1 MLMGLAGCSNA
12 VLLSP
17 AGDMAARQRDLII
30 IATCLMLLIIVPV
43 ICLTLLFAWRYRESA
58 NNAHYNPE
66 WDHSTVLE
74 LAIWAAPLLI
84 IIALGAVTWVSTHQ
98 LDPYRPLTRL
108 DDRRPVAADTK
119 PLVVEVV
126 AMDWKWLF
134 LYPEQGIATVN
145 ELAAPV
151 DRPIAFRITSTSVMN
166 AFFVPSLAGMV
177 YAMPG
182 METKLHAVFNETGRF
197 TGFSANYSGAG
208 FSNMRFGVRS
218 LSPQDFAKWTAK
230 ARSQGQTLDRATY
243 LKLERPSE
251 KEPVRHYASVEPD
264 LFDRIVNMCA
274 EPGKMC
280 MHDMMAI
287 DARGG
292 MGLAGLHN
300 VRQLSYDKHAAR
312 GTGDTASDRYIAEN
326 CTNPELLS
334 ASLARMEDRVI
345 DLSTLTGAGLKR
357 PGGPLFRKRETSPQS
372 PELTKS
378 PELTQAGTTDP
389 VS

>member
-1 MLMGLAGCSNA
+1 MRRLEAAVPTFCVTGKLLLRSAAIAILMGLAGCSNA

-182 METKLHAVFNETGRF
+182 METKLHAVINKPGVYD
-197 TGFSANYSGAG
+197 GMSSNYSGAG
-208 FSNMRFGVRS
+208 FSHMRFKFHGMSGGDFDSWVQQAKS
-218 LSPQDFAKWTAK
+218 AGAPLSKDA
-230 ARSQGQTLDRATY
+230 Y
-243 LKLERPSE
+243 LKLAQPSE
-251 KEPVRHYASVEPD
+251 SEPVQRYASVAPGLYNLILNRCVD
-264 LFDRIVNMCA
+264 GGACVADTMAQNQNRIRARFDPSA
-274 EPGKMC
+274 EIC
-280 MHDMMAI
+280 
-287 DARGG
+287 
-292 MGLAGLHN
+292 
-300 VRQLSYDKHAAR
+300 
-312 GTGDTASDRYIAEN
+312 TASNTSDVAPVFAPDAVAGN
-326 CTNPELLS
+326 G
-334 ASLARMEDRVI
+334 DRV
-345 DLSTLTGAGLKR
+345 LR
-357 PGGPLFRKRETSPQS
+357 
-372 PELTKS
+372 
-378 PELTQAGTTDP
+378 
-389 VS
+389 